1 MGVPGNRKAARGEL
15 EMAEAAAVV
24 VDIYLD
30 CAFLEVAVEAEV
42 ELILMDHKPRGA
54 EVAEVVGRFQIEILP
69 EDLART
75 VEAEEG
81 KQHREVPE
89 GLDTVSSL
97 SPGNGGMQL

>member
-30 CAFLEVAVEAEV
+30 CAFLEAAVEAEV

-89 GLDTVSSL
+89 ALDPELSL
-97 SPGNGGMQL
+97 LLGNGGMQL